1 MKKREN
7 NKEKVMKNIRGNLKS
22 NCCNAEIKIDMT
34 SDFYGDNPKTMQIG
48 TCYYVCIECKQACDV
63 HSNQRRTWKI
73 NPVTKIKGDERD
85 KIKEKELNK
94 EIKEIGHA

>member
-1 MKKREN
+1 
-7 NKEKVMKNIRGNLKS
+7 MKNKKSNLKS
-22 NCCNAEIKIDMT
+22 NCCNAGVRVEGMD
-34 SDFYGDNPKTMQIG
+34 DFDNACTM
-48 TCYYVCIECKQACDV
+48 YHVCNYCNKPCDIHANERKV
-63 HSNQRRTWKI
+63 WKI